1 MGIQM
6 YEARAT
12 KWAVLFTLRTS
23 SSAQAHREG
32 GGVTGASA
40 PGPGGPKGARR
51 APSKK
56 I

>member
-1 MGIQM
+1 MKHVQPNELFSLH
-6 YEARAT
+6 YEQVA
-12 KWAVLFTLRTS
+12 LLRPTE
-23 SSAQAHREG
+23 RG